1 MRPLVNLQLV
11 VKCKK
16 RSFHS
21 FRVEVA
27 LLRYIVFYCKL
38 GCDTSEPHVSTI
50 SRACSS
56 LVRQPHYAPNCIIS
70 KISGLETILATEKGR
85 WDGAE
90 LPHLPQVKEKNR
102 ISKPSGRI
110 CGSSRTAFFTGA
122 DGAAFAGFIPGRPAG
137 WCGSTPWGSCR
148 TPF

>member
-1 MRPLVNLQLV
+1 MYESYCQSITCCQLV
-11 VKCKK
+11 VKIKK

-27 LLRYIVFYCKL
+27 LLRYISSV
-38 GCDTSEPHVSTI
+38 
-50 SRACSS
+50 CSS
-56 LVRQPHYAPNCIIS
+56 LVCQPYYAPNCIIL

-102 ISKPSGRI
+102 ISKPPGRI
-110 CGSSRTAFFTGA
+110 CGSSRAAFFTGA